1 MGADDLE
8 RIVRGAG
15 HPSTT
20 GAVASTV
27 GASSVVRTLSPQGPA
42 RQTQQQPLQIRTCG
56 GSHELAPLAAEN
68 VPRGPPSMPSL
79 MLEARG
85 AGSPVL
91 QTWQNAPVQNLGTP
105 QQAQGLSSLSGTLLP
120 VH

>member
-20 GAVASTV
+20 GAVASTG

-56 GSHELAPLAAEN
+56 GSHELAALAAELDAGGTWCW
-68 VPRGPPSMPSL
+68 VASSADMAKCAGPEPRDTPASARALFSLRNAAPS
-79 MLEARG
+79 
-85 AGSPVL
+85 
-91 QTWQNAPVQNLGTP
+91 T
-105 QQAQGLSSLSGTLLP
+105 
-120 VH
+120 